1 MRDLYLEAIRL
12 KINQSKRFEI
22 DEHVIMDTNILLN
35 DDINKNLVD
44 NISVEKKILKLLLH
58 QHATRNKLV
67 GILEQCIEDYENDH
81 HFLFLFKWQKINFLL
96 NKLIRNDERLIKLM
110 NKIRF
115 E

>member
-12 KINQSKRFEI
+12 RMNQSKRFEI
-22 DEHVIMDTNILLN
+22 DKRVIMDTNILLN

-44 NISVEKKILKLLLH
+44 NISVEKKILKLLSY

-67 GILEQCIEDYENDH
+67 SILEQCIEDYENEH
-81 HFLFLFKWQKINFLL
+81 YFSFLFKWKKINFLL
-96 NKLIRNDERLIKLM
+96 NKLIRNDERLIKHM
-110 NKIRF
+110 NKIKF